1 MTFTAKQFQSILDIV
16 HQWYLQGFRDL
27 LVNGQLALPY
37 DFQRGARD
45 AMMYVVKYCA
55 KPDVMYCRARQEE
68 QCRRIFPL
76 LHTYAITTNEITC
89 VAQCCNRHHV

>member
-1 MTFTAKQFQSILDIV
+1 MMTFMAKQFQSILDIV

-55 KPDVMYCRARQEE
+55 KPDLLQL
-68 QCRRIFPL
+68 PL
-76 LHTYAITTNEITC
+76 ILAYGLTLSLIHI
-89 VAQCCNRHHV
+89 